1 MTDALDVR
9 ALTVSFGGLHAVDQV
24 SFSVAPGQVAGLIGP
39 NGAGKTT
46 TIDALCGFVPY
57 REGVVT
63 LAGTSIDRLKPHERA
78 RAGLVRTFQSIELFD
93 DLTLREN
100 LLVAAT
106 PSRWWGALVDAVAPS
121 RRARDV
127 DVEHALDVVGLADRA
142 DARPTELSHGQRR
155 LVGVA
160 RALAGRP
167 HVLLLDEPAAGLDT
181 AETAALAAL
190 VRTLPEQGMAVL
202 LVDHD
207 MTLVLEVCETLTVLD
222 VGRVIADGPTQ
233 DVRNDP
239 AVIAAYLG
247 EIA

>member
-1 MTDALDVR
+1 MSAALDVR
-9 ALTVSFGGLHAVDQV
+9 GLTVSFGGLDVVNDV
-24 SFSVAPGQVAGLIGP
+24 SFHVDAGQIAGLIGP

-57 REGVVT
+57 RAGRLT
-63 LAGTSIDRLKPHERA
+63 LGATRLDGMKAHQRA

-93 DLTLREN
+93 DLTVREN

-106 PSRWWGALVDAVAPS
+106 PSRWWGVFVDAVAPT

-127 DVEHALDVVGLADRA
+127 DVSFALERVGLHALA
-142 DARPTELSHGQRR
+142 DARPPELSHGQRR

-160 RALAGRP
+160 RAVATHP
-167 HVLLLDEPAAGLDT
+167 SVVLLDEPAAGLDPS
-181 AETAALAAL
+181 ETAALATVVRAL
-190 VRTLPEQGMAVL
+190 SAEGIAVL

-222 VGRVIADGPTQ
+222 VGEVIAQGPTHA
-233 DVRNDP
+233 VRHDP
-239 AVIAAYLG
+239 AVVAAYLG
-247 EIA
+247 DVS